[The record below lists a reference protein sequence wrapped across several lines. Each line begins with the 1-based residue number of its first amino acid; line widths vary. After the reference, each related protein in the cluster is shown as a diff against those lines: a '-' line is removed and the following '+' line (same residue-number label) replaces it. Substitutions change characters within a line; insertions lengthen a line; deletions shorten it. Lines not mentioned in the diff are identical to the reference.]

1 MLGRADARKGS
12 NHMKPVYA
20 MALVLAGAASV
31 ADAAP
36 PARYRT
42 YRNPSNSVHI
52 QPRPCGPSICGVVV
66 WANDKAKADAAK
78 GGTARLV
85 GQQLF
90 KDFKPDGPDK
100 WRGSVFIPDINKT
113 FSGRVVRNSPKTLK
127 ATDCLIGKLGCKS
140 QEWTLVE

>member
-1 MLGRADARKGS
+1 
-12 NHMKPVYA
+12 MKPVFV
-20 MALVLAGAASV
+20 MALVLIGTATAAT
-31 ADAAP
+31 AAP

-52 QPRPCGPSICGVVV
+52 QPRPCGPNICGVVV

-90 KDFKPDGPDK
+90 KDFTPDGPDK
-100 WRGSVFIPDINKT
+100 WRGSVFVPDINKS
-113 FSGRVVRNSPKTLK
+113 FSGKVVRTGPKTLK
-127 ATDCLIGKLGCKS
+127 GTGCLFGNMGCKS